1 MINTGY
7 RISIAQ
13 PIYAKKPGILM
24 PSSSAIALIMKFGA
38 LPIYVLAPMKTAPAE
53 IASSMSG
60 VTVPTVVAMPSVA
73 PRLAAVCRKTR

>member
-24 PSSSAIALIMKFGA
+24 PSSYAIALIMKFGA
-38 LPIYVLAPMKTAPAE
+38 LPI
-53 IASSMSG
+53 
-60 VTVPTVVAMPSVA
+60 
-73 PRLAAVCRKTR
+73 